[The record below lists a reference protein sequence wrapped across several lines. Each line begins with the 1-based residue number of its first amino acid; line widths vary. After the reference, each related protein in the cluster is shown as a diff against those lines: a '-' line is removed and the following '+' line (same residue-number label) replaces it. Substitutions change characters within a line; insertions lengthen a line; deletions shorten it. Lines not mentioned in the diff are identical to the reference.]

1 MKLSPDARR
10 ECEKTGNRVFSPEDL
25 LVTQKC
31 QVIISDLTQDSR
43 LRAASHFRGACLFWQ
58 KKKNPDFGLSFI
70 GRASSY
76 LRHGKKSNKNRASG
90 LKKKKKTTHVLFN

>member
-1 MKLSPDARR
+1 MRR
-10 ECEKTGNRVFSPEDL
+10 QAIQRDFSPEDL

-43 LRAASHFRGACLFWQ
+43 LRAASQRSLSFLA
-58 KKKNPDFGLSFI
+58 KEKKNPDFGLSFI

-76 LRHGKKSNKNRASG
+76 LLH
-90 LKKKKKTTHVLFN
+90 